1 MNENEVRIEPRE
13 LVRQFRKT
21 YVNAHALR
29 KSAPTALPGTD
40 LKTPKE
46 KPIKEADL
54 PQELRSLLADYRKS
68 HPGAKLTLL
77 KYQRIENGKPVSIIE
92 DEAGL
97 PDEDNLLSLSQT
109 VTFASSTEV
118 RVITEMVVASA
129 ETV

>member
-1 MNENEVRIEPRE
+1 MNENEVQIEPRE

-21 YVNAHALR
+21 YVNAHARR
-29 KSAPTALPGTD
+29 KSAPATLSGTD

-54 PQELRSLLADYRKS
+54 PKELRSLLADHRSRNPKT
-68 HPGAKLTLL
+68 KVTLL
-77 KYQRIENGKPVSIIE
+77 KYQRIENGKPVTIVE

-97 PDEDNLLSLSQT
+97 PEEDQLLSLSQT

-118 RVITEMVVASA
+118 SVITEMVVASA
-129 ETV
+129 ETA

>member
-29 KSAPTALPGTD
+29 KSVPAALPGTD
-40 LKTPKE
+40 IKTPKE

-54 PQELRSLLADYRKS
+54 PQELRSLLADYRSK
-68 HPGAKLTLL
+68 HPKTTVTLL
-77 KYQRIENGKPVSIIE
+77 KYQRIANGKPISIIE
-92 DEAGL
+92 DDAGL
-97 PDEDNLLSLSQT
+97 PDEDKLLSLSQT

-118 RVITEMVVASA
+118 SVITEMIVASA
-129 ETV
+129 ETA